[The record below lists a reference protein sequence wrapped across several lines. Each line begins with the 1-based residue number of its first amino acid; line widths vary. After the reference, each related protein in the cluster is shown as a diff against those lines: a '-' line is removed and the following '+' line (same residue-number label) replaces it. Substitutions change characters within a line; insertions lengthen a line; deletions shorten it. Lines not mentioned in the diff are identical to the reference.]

1 MAMNGSGSPVTE
13 SVTNPLYVAEYE
25 TLDSSKAIVAAMSA
39 NIRFSANVRSG
50 FPDAK
55 IYQIAIFA
63 KR

>member
-1 MAMNGSGSPVTE
+1 ME

-25 TLDSSKAIVAAMSA
+25 TLDSSKAIVAAKSA
-39 NIRFSANVRSG
+39 NIRFLANMRSG